1 MSLENQLKTGDTVK
15 FWPPGTPHG
24 AYEDKRSSEHPFIKS
39 LGTVLR
45 VYTINTSWA
54 PEGHSEHDVYATA
67 EVCDVLRLTQGIKEV
82 HLPPTK
88 KQHSMPGDVLT
99 MPTTLKSL
107 ERWGNK

>member
-1 MSLENQLKTGDTVK
+1 MPLEKQLKTGDTVK

-24 AYEDKRSSEHPFIKS
+24 AYEDKRSSEHPFVKS

-54 PEGHSEHDVYATA
+54 PEGHPEHDVYATA
-67 EVCDVLRLTQGIKEV
+67 EMCDVLCLTQGIKEV
-82 HLPPTK
+82 HLISPDQP
-88 KQHSMPGDVLT
+88 SMPGDVLT
-99 MPTTLKSL
+99 IPTTLKSL